1 MPNSGPSPAG
11 RRQRNILSSILFLVI
26 GTLSASYL
34 TTQTFDFNGL
44 SNKLLVAYRK
54 YYGTPKELN
63 VFTVEELAQYD
74 GSDPEKPIYLSLM
87 GKVFDVSAG
96 GKYYAKGGSYGYF
109 SGKDASRA
117 YVTGSFNSK

>member
-1 MPNSGPSPAG
+1 MGYRIISWLRIESTTVH
-11 RRQRNILSSILFLVI
+11 RLFLI
-26 GTLSASYL
+26 Y
-34 TTQTFDFNGL
+34 
-44 SNKLLVAYRK
+44 
-54 YYGTPKELN
+54 KELK

-117 YVTGSFNSK
+117 YVTGSFNS